1 MTVYSNKARREDYVE
16 VRLDDRV
23 ALRWQG
29 RNVVGISVSAL
40 VFSRDVSYDGLV
52 EFNKNYLPEQRAE
65 AEALLRT
72 VSREYGLSEDV
83 SMAHRRK
90 IWSVV

>member
-23 ALRWQG
+23 ALRHAG
-29 RNVVGISVSAL
+29 RNIVGISVSAL
-40 VFSRDVSYDGLV
+40 VFSRDAAFDGLV
-52 EFNKNYLPEQRAE
+52 EFNKNHLPEQRAE

-72 VSREYGLSEDV
+72 VARQYGLTEDV
-83 SMAHRRK
+83 GMAHRRK
-90 IWSVV
+90 IWSV